1 MTAIVSVDRE
11 GKAWGYLS
19 RGPPMPNS
27 APIPPRVIPFTGTI
41 SGDTLS
47 YSLWDGKFS
56 LSFVGKRQLQY
67 HEVLTA
73 GPRSGNTSTVTLD
86 PIWTLVEAERTAK
99 R

>member
-1 MTAIVSVDRE
+1 MSVDRE

-27 APIPPRVIPFTGTI
+27 VPIPPRVIPFTGTI